1 MSVYN
6 WLVDQ
11 LGISGVVSDEYIQ
24 VVLIASSSILCISIV
39 LLFVNLLVS
48 IVSNT
53 FRK

>member
-6 WLVDQ
+6 WLVEQ
-11 LGISGVVSDEYIQ
+11 LGISGADTDEYIKI
-24 VVLIASSSILCISIV
+24 VLISSSSILCISIV
-39 LLFVNLLVS
+39 LLFVNLLVG

>member
-6 WLVDQ
+6 WLVEQ
-11 LGISGVVSDEYIQ
+11 LGISGVVTDEYIQ

>member
-6 WLVDQ
+6 WLVEQ

-24 VVLIASSSILCISIV
+24 IVLIASSSILCISIV

>member
-6 WLVDQ
+6 WLVEQ
-11 LGISGVVSDEYIQ
+11 LGIGSAVSDEYIQ
-24 VVLIASSSILCISIV
+24 VILISSSAILCISIV
-39 LLFVNLLVS
+39 LLFVNLLVG

>member
-6 WLVDQ
+6 WLVEQ
-11 LGISGVVSDEYIQ
+11 LDISGSVTDEYIKI
-24 VVLIASSSILCISIV
+24 VLITSSSILCISIV
-39 LLFVNLLVS
+39 LLFVNLLVG

>member
-6 WLVDQ
+6 WLVEQ
-11 LGISGVVSDEYIQ
+11 LGISGAVSDEYIQ
-24 VVLIASSSILCISIV
+24 IILIASSSVLCISIV
-39 LLFVNLLVS
+39 LLFVNLLVG

>member
-6 WLVDQ
+6 WLVQQ
-11 LGISGVVSDEYIQ
+11 LGISGSVSDEYIQ
-24 VVLIASSSILCISIV
+24 VILVSASSILCISIV
-39 LLFVNLLVS
+39 LLFVNLLVG